1 MLAST
6 VCAHYRTRHAPIPFR
21 VGRCAGYPVHR
32 AIRRYFLSDRK
43 HQRLRASEGK
53 RLSWLAVFMF
63 FWGVGLFVIAIATS
77 GPEDHAT
84 ANLPEALDAAG
95 IVFFSFLIQ
104 LLFPRRVYN
113 LILRT
118 HGADVEVLASRQR
131 KSILDVK
138 QAVETALAAHVQ
150 RSHPTDRT
158 ASQILVVIPGRRSE
172 AEALRASPR
181 NDGVLCL

>member
-1 MLAST
+1 MPQSLFALQD
-6 VCAHYRTRHAPIPFR
+6 AR
-21 VGRCAGYPVHR
+21 VTPYIAQFGGISYQ
-32 AIRRYFLSDRK
+32 IGSISGI
-43 HQRLRASEGK
+43 RASEGK

-138 QAVETALAAHVQ
+138 QAVETALAAHAQ
-150 RSHPTDRT
+150 RTNPTNRT

-172 AEALRASPR
+172 AEASPESSKPPPLVTGFRALGPSSLAPE
-181 NDGVLCL
+181 